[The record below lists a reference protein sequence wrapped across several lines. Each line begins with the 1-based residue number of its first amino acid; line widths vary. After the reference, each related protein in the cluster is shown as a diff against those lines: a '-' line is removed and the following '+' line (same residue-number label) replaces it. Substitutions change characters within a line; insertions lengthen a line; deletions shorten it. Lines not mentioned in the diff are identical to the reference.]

1 MVSGKIY
8 LLNIEILV
16 FFQLNIYKGGR
27 MSTTIHQTKS
37 YLYLPDTNKII
48 QVLKVL
54 LLRLIMGVGGS
65 FKGNIG
71 VSPSVFQRCK
81 NVLIRN
87 LGFNSYIIVNN

>member
-1 MVSGKIY
+1 MEIRVIREIRV

-48 QVLKVL
+48 
-54 LLRLIMGVGGS
+54 
-65 FKGNIG
+65 IG
-71 VSPSVFQRCK
+71 VR
-81 NVLIRN
+81 
-87 LGFNSYIIVNN
+87 

>member
-1 MVSGKIY
+1 MFLTKKILLVSGKIY
-8 LLNIEILV
+8 LLNIEFLV

-54 LLRLIMGVGGS
+54 LLRLIMGGADLS
-65 FKGNIG
+65 KAI
-71 VSPSVFQRCK
+71 
-81 NVLIRN
+81 
-87 LGFNSYIIVNN
+87 

>member
-1 MVSGKIY
+1 
-8 LLNIEILV
+8 
-16 FFQLNIYKGGR
+16 

-65 FKGNIG
+65 FKCNIG
-71 VSPSVFQRCK
+71 VAPSVFQRC
-81 NVLIRN
+81 
-87 LGFNSYIIVNN
+87 

>member
-1 MVSGKIY
+1 MVSAKIY

-54 LLRLIMGVGGS
+54 LLRLIMGGGS

-71 VSPSVFQRCK
+71 VAPNVFQRCK